1 MARKR
6 RLPCTPACSRAAPAS
21 SRAACAAD
29 SLRGDRPRIEAL
41 CGEYSVSMAVLS
53 DMSSAR
59 TTSHTMP
66 WDGHVGS
73 IRPFMVVLSEMS
85 SARTAS
91 HAASQT
97 SVAVA
102 ALAESYEPG
111 GQAAPRLTRRHPNY
125 SGLLWQ
131 GVVYDN
137 QPHSLPR
144 CFGTNRRPST
154 APFRTTER
162 DRRGLTRMTGWTVLS
177 RAYGLRKGPISL

>member
-1 MARKR
+1 MRSRLAER
-6 RLPCTPACSRAAPAS
+6 RPAAH
-21 SRAACAAD
+21 
-29 SLRGDRPRIEAL
+29 RGIVWGVFGHL
-41 CGEYSVSMAVLS
+41 WTYQVMVVSDHA
-53 DMSSAR
+53 
-59 TTSHTMP
+59 TSHTMP
-66 WDGHVGS
+66 RDGHVGS

>member
-1 MARKR
+1 M
-6 RLPCTPACSRAAPAS
+6 
-21 SRAACAAD
+21 
-29 SLRGDRPRIEAL
+29 G
-41 CGEYSVSMAVLS
+41 VLS
-53 DMSSAR
+53 LLKAVVSEVILTRGRLHFYKMSR
-59 TTSHTMP
+59 
-66 WDGHVGS
+66 DGHVGS
-73 IRPFMVVLSEMS
+73 IQPINEAVFKVIESTTEDS
-85 SARTAS
+85 TTS

>member
-1 MARKR
+1 MRSRLAER
-6 RLPCTPACSRAAPAS
+6 RPAAHRGIVWGVFSLLRAVLS
-21 SRAACAAD
+21 
-29 SLRGDRPRIEAL
+29 EAIL
-41 CGEYSVSMAVLS
+41 LGGRHHFAHNAVGWACGEYSITLMVVLR

-59 TTSHTMP
+59 TT
-66 WDGHVGS
+66 
-73 IRPFMVVLSEMS
+73 
-85 SARTAS
+85 S

>member
-1 MARKR
+1 MGVLSLLKAVVSEVILTRG
-6 RLPCTPACSRAAPAS
+6 RLHFYKMSR
-21 SRAACAAD
+21 D
-29 SLRGDRPRIEAL
+29 GW
-41 CGEYSVSMAVLS
+41 GEYSITLMVVLR

-59 TTSHTMP
+59 TT
-66 WDGHVGS
+66 
-73 IRPFMVVLSEMS
+73 
-85 SARTAS
+85 S

>member
-29 SLRGDRPRIEAL
+29 SLRGDRLCIEAL
-41 CGEYSVSMAVLS
+41 CVN
-53 DMSSAR
+53 SSEI
-59 TTSHTMP
+59 TDIDEIIHSSHTMP

>member
-1 MARKR
+1 MRS
-6 RLPCTPACSRAAPAS
+6 RL
-21 SRAACAAD
+21 
-29 SLRGDRPRIEAL
+29 SLRGDRLCIEAL
-41 CGEYSVSMAVLS
+41 CGKLPQVTSEIIPS
-53 DMSSAR
+53 
-59 TTSHTMP
+59 SHTMP

-73 IRPFMVVLSEMS
+73 IQPINEAVFKVIESTTEDS
-85 SARTAS
+85 TTS

-154 APFRTTER
+154 APLRTTER

-177 RAYGLRKGPISL
+177 RAYGLRKGPISV